1 MASEASSSGSGRAR
15 SGRPELIGL
24 VIAISIPAGLVALW
38 ASPRPARPAEMPALV
53 LPATEVARAIAEQDA
68 LAASATDDE
77 DETQRRTLYL
87 AQGLSEV
94 RMDDSPE
101 EASGRAM
108 NLARLARGIA
118 ERDPQALAAVRA
130 RDVGRVM
137 PALRGEGEL
146 SDTQRAAELGVFP
159 AMLERYGAVI
169 EGHRVAPE
177 LVIRT
182 MFHARWNAIHG
193 IAMTDGM
200 TRLQLRAYYG
210 WLALEG
216 GTAPIG
222 MRIEAVDAYAAA
234 GGTRVWEAR
243 GVLAF
248 EAGELAEARSDFERA
263 CDLTGSLRLR
273 NHALAAERA
282 ALDEGAIE

>member
-1 MASEASSSGSGRAR
+1 LASVASGTEGGRAR
-15 SGRPELIGL
+15 SGRAELIGL
-24 VIAISIPAGLVALW
+24 VVAVCVPAGLIALW

-53 LPATEVARAIAEQDA
+53 LPAPEVARVLAAQDA
-68 LAASATDDE
+68 LAASAVDDE
-77 DETQRRTLYL
+77 DETQRRALYL

-101 EASGRAM
+101 QAQARSVQ
-108 NLARLARGIA
+108 LVRLARRVA
-118 ERDPQALAAVRA
+118 ERDPQMLAAIRA
-130 RDVGRVM
+130 RDVARVM
-137 PALRGEGEL
+137 PALRGEAPRDE
-146 SDTQRAAELGVFP
+146 TERASELGVFP
-159 AMLERYGAVI
+159 AMLARYGAVI

-182 MFHARWNAIHG
+182 MFFARWNAIHG
-193 IAMTDGM
+193 LVLTDGM
-200 TRLQLRAYYG
+200 SPLELRAYYG

-216 GTAPIG
+216 GAAPIG

-248 EAGELAEARSDFERA
+248 ESGEWAEARSDFERA
-263 CDLTGSLRLR
+263 CDLTGSLRMR
-273 NHALAAERA
+273 NHALAAEQA
-282 ALDEGAIE
+282 ALDEAL